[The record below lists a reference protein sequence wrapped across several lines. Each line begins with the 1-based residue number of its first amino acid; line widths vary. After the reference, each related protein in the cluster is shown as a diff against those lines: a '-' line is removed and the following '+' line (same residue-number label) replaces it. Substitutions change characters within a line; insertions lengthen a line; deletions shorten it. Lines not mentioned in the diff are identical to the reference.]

1 MKQKVMNVLLGGAL
15 LLSAPLFT
23 SCEDILGEWDRP
35 TPASG
40 GSGGSSTGGIEYVAY
55 TVSGSTATAGTQ
67 TATTY
72 TEVTSTT
79 TTWAAGTYVVSSD
92 VTINGN
98 VTLSGDVQLILCDG
112 KTLTVN
118 GQIANPANSLSLY
131 GQTESTGKL
140 IINSTSND
148 AFPIFAKDLNVHGGQ
163 ITTTA
168 TGTGTHGIEATN
180 NFSLFNGRVV
190 STGTA
195 AGIMTTAFKFYGG
208 YVKAVGTGSNGI
220 GYYVGGTVDYI
231 FNYSGATINYATDD
245 GSDSWSTSGSIND
258 GDGYQN
264 TTKGIEFPVTIA

>member
-1 MKQKVMNVLLGGAL
+1 MKQNVLNALLGGAL

-23 SCEDILGEWDRP
+23 SCQDILGEWDRP
-35 TPASG
+35 TG
-40 GSGGSSTGGIEYVAY
+40 GGSSAGEGVEYVAY

-72 TEVTSTT
+72 TEVTNST

-92 VTINGN
+92 VTIDGD
-98 VTLSGDVQLILCDG
+98 VTISGDVELILCDG

-168 TGTGTHGIEATN
+168 TGTATHGIEATN
-180 NFSLFNGRVV
+180 NFSLFNGEVV

-208 YVKAVGTGSNGI
+208 YVKAVGTGTNGI

-231 FNYSGATINYATDD
+231 FNYSGATIIYATDD

-258 GDGYQN
+258 GNGYQN
-264 TTKGIEFPVTIA
+264 TTKGIKFPVTLA